1 MLEGSRTTY
10 VVYAIEQ
17 EENAKERGDG
27 EREGRGA
34 RGEEGSAAATDD
46 RDRSFARK

>member
-17 EENAKERGDG
+17 EENARERGV
-27 EREGRGA
+27 EEGRG